1 MVSTNSKLGK
11 TKQKSSFEKL
21 DENVSLKAE
30 DMSWLI
36 DNLPVTVFRSSSKL
50 SWGMDYIS
58 SSVEKLTGYSKK
70 DFIDQK
76 LLWFDIVF
84 PEDVTILDKAVK
96 AAKKDKSPYQIEYRI
111 KKADGNII
119 LIQEQAHVVCDE
131 NGEPSYIEGV
141 LSDLISEL
149 RLKADSHGSVKEDER
164 IQLEMFRSFVERIS
178 EGEEIE
184 QINGDFTGETKKTV
198 ELINRSTE
206 NIMGVLGEIQI
217 LSKAGKEGQLSIR
230 ANDSK
235 YPGGWGML
243 LRELNGALDSIIS
256 PLNVAAEYVER
267 ISRGDIPYLITDN
280 YKGDFNEIK
289 NNLNI
294 CITAVN
300 NLIEDSLMLSGAGV
314 AGRLDTRAD
323 PTRHEGDFRKIVEG
337 VNETLDAVIGPL
349 NVAAEYVERISRGD
363 IPELI
368 TDNYNGDFNEIK
380 NNLNNCIDGL
390 QGLVE
395 CNNVLHTHGSE
406 RSHKKRRRQVCWHLS
421 LPWEKRPT

>member
-1 MVSTNSKLGK
+1 MSIIFIWESGKIVSTNSKLGK

-84 PEDVTILDKAVK
+84 PEDVSILDKAVK

-111 KKADGNII
+111 KKADGNIV

-141 LSDLISEL
+141 LSDLSSEL
-149 RLKADSHGSVKEDER
+149 RLKADSHGSVKEDEI

-217 LSKAGKEGQLSIR
+217 ISKAGKEGQLSIR

-267 ISRGDIPYLITDN
+267 ISRGDIRTLSQTIT
-280 YKGDFNEIK
+280 KEILTK
-289 NNLNI
+289 
-294 CITAVN
+294 
-300 NLIEDSLMLSGAGV
+300 
-314 AGRLDTRAD
+314 
-323 PTRHEGDFRKIVEG
+323 
-337 VNETLDAVIGPL
+337 
-349 NVAAEYVERISRGD
+349 
-363 IPELI
+363 
-368 TDNYNGDFNEIK
+368 
-380 NNLNNCIDGL
+380 
-390 QGLVE
+390 
-395 CNNVLHTHGSE
+395 
-406 RSHKKRRRQVCWHLS
+406 
-421 LPWEKRPT
+421 